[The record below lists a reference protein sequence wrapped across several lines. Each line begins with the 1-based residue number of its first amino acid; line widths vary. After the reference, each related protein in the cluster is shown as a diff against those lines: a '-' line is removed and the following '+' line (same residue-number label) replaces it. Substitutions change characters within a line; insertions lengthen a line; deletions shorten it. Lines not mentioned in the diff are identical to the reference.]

1 MTSGSEQF
9 FEVWKQQVN
18 AGLQILD
25 SLVEATAKVRAAQFA
40 AANEAHQRTVEAEK
54 LLAGAKD
61 AQELWSAQC
70 TWASENAERAAAY
83 WREQFEVMTEAN
95 ARVLKIMQERMQAVA
110 PAEPGAN
117 PSVAALA
124 SVDSIYREMLKSS
137 QQLLAF
143 MPGVFGAAAAPAEG
157 AVKKK
162 EA

>member
-1 MTSGSEQF
+1 MTAGTEQF
-9 FEVWKQQVN
+9 FEMWKQQVN

-83 WREQFEVMTEAN
+83 WREQFEAMSEAN
-95 ARVLKIMQERMQAVA
+95 ARILKIMQERMQSGA
-110 PAEPGAN
+110 PAAAETN
-117 PSVAALA
+117 PSVAALSA
-124 SVDSIYREMLKSS
+124 MDSAYREMLKTS

-143 MPGVFGAAAAPAEG
+143 MPGAAT
-157 AVKKK
+157 KKD
-162 EA
+162 